1 MKVNLIIE
9 IEKDPTNEVEDDAWC
24 PYVRDVAQEVATLMV
39 GRDLDTG
46 WLVRS
51 VEPDLRKPW

>member
-1 MKVNLIIE
+1 MRINLILE

-24 PYVRDVAQEVATLMV
+24 PYARDVAEEVSQRVV
-39 GRDLDTG
+39 GRDFDTG

-51 VEPDLRKPW
+51 VKPDTRRPW